1 MFSPAAYSLLREFS
15 EFWRSLKEGVGRWRK
30 HGFSSAAYSLLR
42 EFSEF
47 WRSLKEARSAGLIH
61 EWIVHRVR
69 EEWVPWWLS
78 LPMDRRIRI
87 ANDLASLDEEERKW
101 FLHLLRNTIEADREQ
116 EGSPSNGPGAGNW
129 VFMQLAH
136 IEPFERS
143 QVFAAWRLDQV
154 EGFRALC
161 LHPHRSLPI
170 LCTLLRRGD
179 EAPHYEYNVR
189 LTDAVGVLSALSAV
203 DHLLKH
209 WNPLFFNGRPRGCSH
224 HPLALRLPLTAS
236 LILGPLC
243 IAILYVASS
252 IGRLSE
258 ALLFRLQYG
267 AFLCSLLFLIFW
279 LIGILSDWRAER
291 RLAAALEGSQVAW
304 ALGQGLPSPTSR
316 NSLVIQGES
325 YSAALALNLLHS
337 LAARED
343 GNCWISWHLHR
354 AARNMETLGI
364 TGDLSPTGKTLRVNG
379 FDDKKPICIRE
390 GLALLSPDQA
400 RATATAAEIGQGL
413 KVTKCT
419 SLEGMIWAASHASG
433 VALWLGAAAAVLMI
447 LFSLFARGQMRL
459 PPAPDLD
466 VSEPPI
472 IEDRGRHI
480 QHLILHFRTT
490 CAECFIVRIHSTFW
504 KTPGEQYLAQVKDSE
519 IGRAEEHTSELQS
532 LRHLVCR

>member
-1 MFSPAAYSLLREFS
+1 MKTHVFASGLLPSSRILRVLALAEGGSVCRPYPRVDRSSGSGRVGAVVALAADGSSDKNRKRPCFSRRRGAQ
-15 EFWRSLKEGVGRWRK
+15 G
-30 HGFSSAAYSLLR
+30 
-42 EFSEF
+42 
-47 WRSLKEARSAGLIH
+47 
-61 EWIVHRVR
+61 
-69 EEWVPWWLS
+69 
-78 LPMDRRIRI
+78 RRIRI

-224 HPLALRLPLTAS
+224 HPLALRLPLTAA

-291 RLAAALEGSQVAW
+291 RLAAV
-304 ALGQGLPSPTSR
+304 
-316 NSLVIQGES
+316 
-325 YSAALALNLLHS
+325 LA
-337 LAARED
+337 
-343 GNCWISWHLHR
+343 
-354 AARNMETLGI
+354 T
-364 TGDLSPTGKTLRVNG
+364 V
-379 FDDKKPICIRE
+379 KP
-390 GLALLSPDQA
+390 
-400 RATATAAEIGQGL
+400 
-413 KVTKCT
+413 
-419 SLEGMIWAASHASG
+419 
-433 VALWLGAAAAVLMI
+433 
-447 LFSLFARGQMRL
+447 
-459 PPAPDLD
+459 
-466 VSEPPI
+466 
-472 IEDRGRHI
+472 
-480 QHLILHFRTT
+480 
-490 CAECFIVRIHSTFW
+490 
-504 KTPGEQYLAQVKDSE
+504 
-519 IGRAEEHTSELQS
+519 
-532 LRHLVCR
+532 